1 MKYIEELS
9 CKSILLFF
17 CILLLNA
24 CAPFGPALKK
34 SPVSSLVGQRVYNR
48 ISLRVLEKNVIWFTN
63 YYHTGI
69 LIAVGTECTINS
81 ISRGIIKFTA
91 QRQEYKLKDWLIDDD
106 ASNLDQ
112 SFAKYFVIDKKEV
125 GLENVNQEFHDS
137 VISGYDEIGMSKEEI
152 LMTLGYPAYLGRKD
166 PTTLYSRE
174 YILSQNDWY
183 YVKSRFN
190 RVLFIFRAG
199 KLERIMD

>member
-9 CKSILLFF
+9 FKLILLCC
-17 CILLLNA
+17 CILLLHA
-24 CAPFGPALKK
+24 CAPFGPALKE
-34 SPVSSLVGQRVYNR
+34 SPASSLVGQRAYNR
-48 ISLRVLEKNVIWFTN
+48 VSFRVLKKNVIWFTN

-69 LIAVGTECTINS
+69 LIPVGTECTING

-106 ASNLDQ
+106 PSNLDQ
-112 SFAKYFVIDKKEV
+112 SFAKYFVKDKKEV
-125 GLENVNQEFHDS
+125 GLENINPEFHDS
-137 VISGYDEIGMSKEEI
+137 VISGYDELGMSKEEI
-152 LMTLGYPAYLGRKD
+152 LMALGYPAYLGIRD

-174 YILSQNDWY
+174 YILAQND
-183 YVKSRFN
+183 
-190 RVLFIFRAG
+190 RAG